1 MVSEDIVT
9 RLQEYNPTQQE
20 VDLARLHLEAA
31 NEIELLR
38 RWKQWGLHVSV
49 CHIKGKT
56 CWLCV
61 SPDYQD
67 LAIEYGTADII
78 KKETR
83 ENGGWIEYEGWN
95 EQG

>member
-1 MVSEDIVT
+1 MTDDIVT
-9 RLQEYNPTQQE
+9 RLRDDAENHDWDTLCLM
-20 VDLARLHLEAA
+20 DSAA
-31 NEIELLR
+31 DEIELLR
-38 RWKQWGLHVSV
+38 RWKQWGLHVFV

-56 CWLCV
+56 CWRCV
-61 SPDYQD
+61 SPEYQD

-83 ENGGWIEYEGWN
+83 ENGGWIGYEGCN